1 MRLGQIPDAL
11 PEKIGKFLTKNGI
24 IGHFSHFMNPK
35 STYDELKTNE
45 IAVVSCE

>member
-11 PEKIGKFLTKNGI
+11 PEKVGKIWPKNVI
-24 IGHFSHFMNPK
+24 FGHFSHFMNSK